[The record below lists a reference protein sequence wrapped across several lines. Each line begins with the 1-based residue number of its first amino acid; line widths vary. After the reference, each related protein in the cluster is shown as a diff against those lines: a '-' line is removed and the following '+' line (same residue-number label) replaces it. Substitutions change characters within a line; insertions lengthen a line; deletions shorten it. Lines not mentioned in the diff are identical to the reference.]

1 MAERYQR
8 EIEEILEEAGER
20 PPARPPKRARPP
32 RRRPARRERGYS
44 LVPTP
49 GRIAFAGAA
58 AIAAALALNLLDA
71 PGATIFLWAGVA
83 LLVAAYAAYFMKPRR
98 TVERRWRGQLMDAPP
113 EPGPLSR
120 LWRRITGG

>member
-8 EIEEILEEAGER
+8 EIEEILEEAGEQA
-20 PPARPPKRARPP
+20 PPRPP
-32 RRRPARRERGYS
+32 RRVRPPRRPARRKRGYS

-58 AIAAALALNLLDA
+58 AIAAALALNLLGA
-71 PGATIFLWAGVA
+71 PGATVFLWAGVA
-83 LLVAAYAAYFMKPRR
+83 LLVGAYAAHFTQPRR
-98 TVERRWRGQLMDAPP
+98 TVERRWRGQALDAPP

>member
-20 PPARPPKRARPP
+20 PPPRLAKRVRPA
-32 RRRPARRERGYS
+32 RRPARRERGYS
-44 LVPTP
+44 LFPTP

-58 AIAAALALNLLDA
+58 ALAVALAVNLLGV
-71 PGATIFLWAGVA
+71 PGSTVFLWAGVA
-83 LLVAAYAAYFMKPRR
+83 LLVAAYALYFTKPRR
-98 TVERRWRGQLMDAPP
+98 TVERRWRGQLMDDPP
-113 EPGPLSR
+113 QPGPLSR